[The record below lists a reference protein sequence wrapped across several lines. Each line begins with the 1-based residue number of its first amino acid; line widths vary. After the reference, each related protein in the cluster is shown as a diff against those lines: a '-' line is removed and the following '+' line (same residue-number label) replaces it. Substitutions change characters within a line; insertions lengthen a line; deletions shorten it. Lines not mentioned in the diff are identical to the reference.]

1 MPGEDDFVA
10 RLLAEVS
17 KAPAAAGED
26 ADFEEEDDD
35 SAELE
40 PPKFEGEFSEE
51 KQHAFGILLGIAQ
64 ASATADETFALLKD
78 AEPVLVYFLFRWLK
92 KYYHKDHDDYE
103 FVKANLSDVRNSHR
117 QLTRMAKDGEED
129 PLVEWFEGNYKYR
142 EMTAF
147 EFIDLIIEKLEG

>member
-17 KAPAAAGED
+17 KAPATAGED
-26 ADFEEEDDD
+26 ADFEEPEEEGE
-35 SAELE
+35 ELE
-40 PPKFEGEFSEE
+40 PPTFEGEFSDE

-64 ASATADETFALLKD
+64 GSAMADETFALLKD

-129 PLVEWFEGNYKYR
+129 PMVEWFEGHYRYR
-142 EMTAF
+142 EMSAF